1 METVEIFSK
10 IHKNNEWLSNES
22 VSGTGSEMEN
32 TVVLVNE
39 LRKFITSHNIKS
51 IIDVPCGD
59 LNWMKYLLEFF
70 PEVEYTGGDIVGN
83 LIEQNRKLF
92 PKYNFGQVD
101 ITLNSIISVYDLLIC
116 RDCLVHLSTEL
127 VKSAIKNISKSDV
140 KYIGLTSFTKQEKN
154 IDIPTGSWR
163 TLNLQI
169 EPFNLPEPYYTINE
183 QCYEANGMF
192 LDKCLLIW
200 KKEQLLTINC

>member
-1 METVEIFSK
+1 METAEIFSK

-32 TVVLVNE
+32 TVILVNE
-39 LRKFITSHNIKS
+39 LRKFIKSHNIKS

-70 PEVEYTGGDIVGN
+70 PDIEYFGGDIVPN
-83 LIEQNRKLF
+83 LIEQNKKSF
-92 PKYNFGQVD
+92 PKYNFDVVD
-101 ITLNSIISVYDLLIC
+101 ITKDILPRVGLVIC
-116 RDCLVHLSTEL
+116 RDCLVHLSTDL
-127 VKSAIKNISKSDV
+127 VKEAIKNISRQGID
-140 KYIGLTSFTKQEKN
+140 YIALTSFTNQKTN
-154 IDIPTGSWR
+154 INIPTGSWR